1 MVNQNMTKKKIQD
14 NRQNLAS
21 ILTAIFLILCK
32 SLSQETRAFYCA
44 HFWEQGLAVLIVL
57 N

>member
-1 MVNQNMTKKKIQD
+1 MTEKKVQD

-32 SLSQETRAFYCA
+32 QSLSQETRAFYCA
-44 HFWEQGLAVLIVL
+44 HFWEQGLQC
-57 N
+57 